1 MSDRLDRIE
10 KILEEASAIA
20 KEASIIAKEAND
32 TVKAVAKQQ
41 EKTDAQIAR
50 TDAQIART
58 DAQIAKVSKQL
69 GGFVNNAGLI
79 LEDRIYRC
87 FEESLGQDNPI
98 EIEGVRYDR
107 LNRNISGKF
116 GQTTGQYDI
125 ILFNHDHVLIVEVKK
140 KAHVNDLEQI
150 LKQKQTFPIVFPH
163 FRSFNFHLGLASE
176 SFSKDLIS
184 EAKANEIYLMQ
195 EKAGV
200 IQIVAP

>member
-1 MSDRLDRIE
+1 MSERLDRIE
-10 KILEEASAIA
+10 KILAEASIIA
-20 KEASIIAKEAND
+20 KEASIIAKEAHE

-41 EKTDAQIAR
+41 EK

-87 FEESLGQDNPI
+87 FEEALGQNISI
-98 EIEGVRYDR
+98 EIEGIHYDR

-116 GQTTGQYDI
+116 GPTTGQYDI
-125 ILFNHDHVLIVEVKK
+125 SLFNHDHVLIIEVKR
-140 KAHVNDLEQI
+140 KAHVNDIEQI

-163 FRSFNFHLGLASE
+163 FKNFTFHLALASE
-176 SFSKDLIS
+176 SFDKDLMQ
-184 EAKANEIYLMQ
+184 EAKANQIYLMQ

-200 IQIVAP
+200 IQIIAP